1 MNIALLSILSL
12 AASADTLVVEKA
24 DLVSS
29 APLIRPYQTDSVNLK
44 EKTLDLKEAL
54 EKNKPFKPA
63 RVAQPAATQVVN
75 RGEALN
81 CPENAAGVLRTLRF
95 NVQTPRFVEV
105 TLSLE
110 TLAYHRVYVDGTQ
123 LSGDKLSL
131 QPGRAEIVIQ
141 ALTLAEAKDS
151 FFVSLRGDN
160 LKDVVV
166 NATGKGP

>member
-63 RVAQPAATQVVN
+63 RVAQP
-75 RGEALN
+75 
-81 CPENAAGVLRTLRF
+81 
-95 NVQTPRFVEV
+95 PRR
-105 TLSLE
+105 S
-110 TLAYHRVYVDGTQ
+110 
-123 LSGDKLSL
+123 
-131 QPGRAEIVIQ
+131 
-141 ALTLAEAKDS
+141 
-151 FFVSLRGDN
+151 
-160 LKDVVV
+160 
-166 NATGKGP
+166 